1 MVDYLKKWMYVND
14 VKNENLIK
22 IGEIILKENKK
33 PEIFTS
39 QAEVL
44 YYFWLLVNW
53 KIKLETFFLFPD
65 VDFSIKSYQY
75 SLKNS
80 FDAVYYVAN
89 LPNSLKDKRVFVF
102 DKLYQPLLKQLNLK
116 NSFVV

>member
-1 MVDYLKKWMYVND
+1 MIDYLKKRMYVND

-44 YYFWLLVNW
+44 YYFWLLVN
-53 KIKLETFFLFPD
+53 
-65 VDFSIKSYQY
+65 
-75 SLKNS
+75 
-80 FDAVYYVAN
+80 
-89 LPNSLKDKRVFVF
+89 
-102 DKLYQPLLKQLNLK
+102 
-116 NSFVV
+116 